1 LVLDESGPVVINPG
15 YTEITRAFR
24 DVLRARS
31 AITLYGEKLDLRTF
45 GGLKDNEKLR
55 ANIKD
60 KYADTAIGALLS
72 VGTSALE
79 FALKLRS
86 EVWPELP
93 LVFAAADEDSVE
105 KMVRLPGVPNA
116 TGRTMRFSL
125 AKGIE
130 AARALSSDL
139 NEIVL
144 IGDPLERQPFR
155 RHLLDNLREIAAGL
169 KVRDLMGR
177 SLREVETQVASL
189 PETSVV
195 IYTAMTEDGRGTNL
209 VPYEVTETLSK
220 VSSRPIVVDVDNRFG
235 HGGTGGYVAR
245 PDRIGSE
252 AAELVLRIFGG
263 EPASTIPV
271 TSSEASAFV
280 FDWRELKRWGVSQA
294 KLPANSIVLF
304 EPPSLWKEY
313 QDRVL
318 LIAMAFVLQSLLI
331 VGLFYEDRRRRL
343 AEAQTHELSNEL
355 AHLGRVTTAGELS
368 ASIAHEIRQ
377 PLAAIVASSAAGL
390 NWLAKAIPNLEEARK
405 ALQTITRESY
415 RANDVIRNIRAMFRK
430 EPQPKKSI
438 DVETL
443 IRQVLTLVTRNLYRH
458 EVKLKT
464 EFAEKPLPQVVVD
477 PVQLQQAV
485 LNIIVNA
492 VEAMRGIKD
501 RDRILELT
509 TGIRSHGRVEIMVAD
524 SGAGIQADD
533 IRNIFNPFFTT
544 KPDGMG
550 LGLSICKSIIEA
562 HGGELKVSSRENV
575 GTRFHIL
582 LPSKSVRH
590 DHEQGSSK
598 QGKDAV
604 PADGFRHR

>member
-144 IGDPLERQPFR
+144 IGDPLEKQPFR
-155 RHLLDNLREIAAGL
+155 RHLLDNLPEIAAGL

-271 TSSEASAFV
+271 TPSAASAFV

-390 NWLAKAIPNLEEARK
+390 NWLAKATPNLEEARK

-458 EVKLKT
+458 GVKLKT
-464 EFAEKPLPQVVVD
+464 EFAEKPLPQVVAD

-509 TGIRSHGRVEIMVAD
+509 TGIRSHGQVEIMVAD

-533 IRNIFNPFFTT
+533 IKNIFNPFFTT